1 MLLPSGLITTQA
13 FLNSDGGFILSRDI
27 PSNMITPDS
36 ALEDIRLIP
45 KLFGLDI
52 LNLEMS
58 GKGVISAEVVESGSK
73 KIDF

>member
-1 MLLPSGLITTQA
+1 
-13 FLNSDGGFILSRDI
+13 
-27 PSNMITPDS
+27 MITPDS